1 MHPWWSRA
9 QIGMIAGAIKACVGV
24 VLVHVVAPAVGAICL
39 AQKEPKVHFCK
50 QNPRPLLH
58 KIYAI

>member
-1 MHPWWSRA
+1 
-9 QIGMIAGAIKACVGV
+9 MIAGAIKVCVGV
-24 VLVHVVAPAVGAICL
+24 VLVHVVAPSVGAICL
-39 AQKEPKVHFCK
+39 AQKGPKVHFCK